1 MQKQSEKKDDG
12 EYHAYQ
18 LYVSKQKKNY
28 SEPNGFQYKH
38 IFIHGKL

>member
-18 LYVSKQKKNY
+18 LYVSKQKK
-28 SEPNGFQYKH
+28 
-38 IFIHGKL
+38 KLLRAKRLPVQAYFYTW